1 MNFRPMRDLIV
12 VEPIERVKSDLI
24 DVVMDE
30 SDCIGIVRAV
40 GPGKI
45 DAKGRKFMPVNVG
58 DRICFGTIGK
68 NEYLKYQNYH
78 ENDVRYLVMSWQDV
92 NFIEET

>member
-1 MNFRPMRDLIV
+1 MNFQPMRDLIV

-24 DVVMDE
+24 EVVMNE
-30 SDCIGIVRAV
+30 KDCIGIVRAA

-45 DAKGRKFMPVNVG
+45 DAKGRRFMPVKVG
-58 DRICFGTIGK
+58 DRIRFGTTGK
-68 NEYLKYQNYH
+68 DEYLKYQNYH